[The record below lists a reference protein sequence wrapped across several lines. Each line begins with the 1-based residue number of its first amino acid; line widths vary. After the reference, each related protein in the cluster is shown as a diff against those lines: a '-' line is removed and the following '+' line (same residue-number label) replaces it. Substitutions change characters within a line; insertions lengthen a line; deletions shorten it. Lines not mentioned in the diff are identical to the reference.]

1 VTTKHEMISDE
12 LDRRRR
18 TATRRFA
25 TGVAVLTVW
34 HGQAAHGTTVSAVA
48 TLSRKPLLLGVCLR
62 DTSSFVELARTA
74 GRFAI
79 NVLGATQALLAG
91 HFADPAR
98 PAGLAQFDYV
108 DWETEAF
115 SGAPLFTGCLAGL
128 GCRLDSTVPVGDH
141 HLLVAEVVTAQ
152 HRPGSPLL
160 SYAGQL
166 HDGTLRAVT
175 AARQLRHPARI

>member
-1 VTTKHEMISDE
+1 MTSDE
-12 LDRRRR
+12 IDRRHRS
-18 TATRRFA
+18 ATRRFA

-34 HGQAAHGTTVSAVA
+34 HGRAAQGTTVSAVT
-48 TLSRKPLLLGVCLR
+48 TLSRNPLLLGVCLR
-62 DTSSFVELARTA
+62 GTSSFVELANTA

-79 NVLGATQALLAG
+79 NVLGATQAVLAG

-98 PAGLAQFDYV
+98 PVGLAQFDHV

-115 SGAPLFTGCLAGL
+115 SGAPLFAGCLAGL
-128 GCRLDSTVPVGDH
+128 GCRLHSSVVVGDH
-141 HLLVAEVVTAQ
+141 HLLIAEVVTAW

-166 HDGTLRAVT
+166 HDGVLHAV
-175 AARQLRHPARI
+175 AHKIPHPARP